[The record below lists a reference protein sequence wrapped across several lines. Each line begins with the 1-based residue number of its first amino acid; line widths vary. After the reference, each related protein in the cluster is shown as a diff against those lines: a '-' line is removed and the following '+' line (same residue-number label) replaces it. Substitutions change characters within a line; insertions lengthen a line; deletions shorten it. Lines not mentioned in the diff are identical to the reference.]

1 MREYKFRGKRKDNG
15 EWVYGYYFIEE
26 RDIEDGIIWR
36 DIPQIQQRYG
46 DHFQYFDVD
55 PDTVGQYTGL
65 RDNNGKEIYE
75 GDILSIECYSYIEP
89 EDNAFGEVTITVFG
103 NALIVTRDSGETEC
117 LYLSDLRGSY
127 TTIYEV
133 IGDIYENPELRAKCT
148 RVIIA
153 EPADVEALEETIKAK
168 IDQITREIFIFE
180 NKDAYPTHEAA
191 EKALGVGE

>member
-1 MREYKFRGKRKDNG
+1 MREIKFRGKRIDNG

-55 PDTVGQYTGL
+55 LATVGQFTGL
-65 RDNNGKEIYE
+65 RDKHGKEIYE
-75 GDILSIECYSYIEP
+75 GDILSIECYSYEEP
-89 EDNAFGEVTITVFG
+89 EDEVLGNVTITVFG
-103 NALIVTRDSGETEC
+103 NALIVTGDSGETEC

-133 IGDIYENPELRAKCT
+133 IGNIYENPEL
-148 RVIIA
+148 
-153 EPADVEALEETIKAK
+153 
-168 IDQITREIFIFE
+168 F
-180 NKDAYPTHEAA
+180 
-191 EKALGVGE
+191 GESYED